1 MFPNLSQDS
10 RAASPSFSG
19 WSKGASVSP
28 PAESSPERLTLHA
41 VRLIGMADDAD
52 VAARFGLD
60 LTLARELLLDFQAFG
75 WITRVEFDMTVS
87 GAWSRYRRARPPKSP
102 RLGRW
107 QQVLATP
114 LTRTL
119 RLVSVRRSLITSA
132 ERPSGQR
139 RAAHGLAAHGR
150 ARVLHVP
157 DTDGDGDTVTAAIW
171 CWSSCHPCRCA
182 RRALPAPAPPRS
194 TDPTRP
200 GTQ

>member
-19 WSKGASVSP
+19 WSKSASVSP
-28 PAESSPERLTLHA
+28 AAESSPVRLTLHA

-60 LTLARELLLDFQAFG
+60 LTLARELLLAFQAFRG
-75 WITRVEFDMTVS
+75 ITRVEFDMTVS

-119 RLVSVRRSLITSA
+119 RLVSVRRSLIISV
-132 ERPSGQR
+132 EHPL
-139 RAAHGLAAHGR
+139 GLNSMPH
-150 ARVLHVP
+150 
-157 DTDGDGDTVTAAIW
+157 
-171 CWSSCHPCRCA
+171 
-182 RRALPAPAPPRS
+182 
-194 TDPTRP
+194 
-200 GTQ
+200 